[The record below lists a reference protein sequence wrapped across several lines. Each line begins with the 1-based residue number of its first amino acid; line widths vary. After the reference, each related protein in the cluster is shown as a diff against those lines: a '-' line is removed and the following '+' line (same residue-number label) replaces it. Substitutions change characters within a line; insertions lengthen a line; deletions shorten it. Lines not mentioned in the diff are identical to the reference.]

1 MRIMSLIMALAISAM
16 TIAQWGLAA
25 EKEVMKTTNPK
36 VVAIETSEGTI
47 TIELWASKAPA
58 TVKNFVRYAD
68 EGFYDGTIF
77 HRVIDGFMI
86 QGGGFTTDMR
96 KKDNHEPIR
105 NEATAELNNERGTI
119 SMARTGDIH
128 SATSQFFINLKDN
141 DFLNHHDN
149 TPAGFGYAVFGK
161 VIKGMGVIDRI
172 GKVKTTTSGPYRDV
186 PAKPV
191 VINRVRFV
199 ENEKGS

>member
-1 MRIMSLIMALAISAM
+1 MRTMSLIMALAISAM

-25 EKEVMKTTNPK
+25 QEEVMKTTNPR
-36 VVAIETSEGTI
+36 VAIETSEGTI
-47 TIELWASKAPA
+47 TIELWASKAPS

-68 EGFYDGTIF
+68 EGFYDGTIY

-86 QGGGFTTDMR
+86 QGGGFTADMR

-119 SMARTGDIH
+119 AMARTGDIH

-141 DFLNHHDN
+141 DFLNHRDN
-149 TPAGFGYAVFGK
+149 SPAGFGYAVFGK
-161 VIKGMGVIDRI
+161 VIQGMDVIDRI
-172 GKVKTTTSGPYRDV
+172 GKVKTTTLGSYRDV
-186 PAKPV
+186 PATPV
-191 VINRVRFV
+191 VINRVRLV
-199 ENEKGS
+199 EKEKGS

>member
-1 MRIMSLIMALAISAM
+1 MSLIMALAISAM

-25 EKEVMKTTNPK
+25 QEEVMKTTNPR
-36 VVAIETSEGTI
+36 VAIETSEGTI
-47 TIELWASKAPA
+47 TIELWASKAPS

-68 EGFYDGTIF
+68 EGFYDGTIY

-86 QGGGFTTDMR
+86 QGGGFTADMR

-119 SMARTGDIH
+119 AMARTGDIH

-141 DFLNHHDN
+141 DFLNHRDN
-149 TPAGFGYAVFGK
+149 SPAGFGYAVFGK
-161 VIKGMGVIDRI
+161 VIQGMDVIDRI
-172 GKVKTTTSGPYRDV
+172 GKVKTTTLGSYRDV
-186 PAKPV
+186 PATPV
-191 VINRVRFV
+191 VINRVRLV
-199 ENEKGS
+199 EKEKGS